1 MTLSMSTTWPW
12 ALLAAAIVLTVIAL
26 PAGIVLLAI
35 VAVVAHLRGMRY
47 LRLAAILAL
56 LAAVLALTL
65 GGFGGSSDGGLIDN
79 A

>member
-1 MTLSMSTTWPW
+1 
-12 ALLAAAIVLTVIAL
+12 
-26 PAGIVLLAI
+26 
-35 VAVVAHLRGMRY
+35 MRY

-56 LAAVLALTL
+56 LAAVLVLTL